1 MVPADVYPTARAAF
15 TASSI
20 ICWRRPS
27 STSSSGLGLSS
38 IIFWWLRCTEQSR
51 SPSATTLPWLSAM
64 ICTST
69 WRGFCTARSRY
80 MVLSPKP
87 LTDSRW
93 AMLNMSAKSSS
104 DSDTRMPLPPPP
116 DDALIMMGQ
125 PMSFACSKASSTSCR
140 PFLVP
145 GTTGTPASIMV
156 RRAWLLLPMRSMT
169 SGVGPMNTMSLSR
182 QSFAKVEFSE
192 RKP

>member
-1 MVPADVYPTARAAF
+1 
-15 TASSI
+15 
-20 ICWRRPS
+20 
-27 STSSSGLGLSS
+27 
-38 IIFWWLRCTEQSR
+38 
-51 SPSATTLPWLSAM
+51 
-64 ICTST
+64 
-69 WRGFCTARSRY
+69 
-80 MVLSPKP
+80 MVLSPKA
-87 LTDSRW
+87 LTLSRW

-104 DSDTRMPLPPPP
+104 LSDTRMPLPPPP

-125 PMSFACSKASSTSCR
+125 PMVRACSRATSTSWM
-140 PFLVP
+140 PFFVP

-182 QSFAKVEFSE
+182 HNLANVEFSD